1 MIISRAEPETI
12 DRECPVQINRIFGSK
27 KNLFFTIR
35 PLFFS
40 EPRGARAPVGAYL
53 RSAPDNKCA
62 EMLPHN
68 PLIDQTNVI
77 GTDATLIYQL
87 RFCVVG
93 DSMKLE

>member
-1 MIISRAEPETI
+1 MPGR
-12 DRECPVQINRIFGSK
+12 R
-27 KNLFFTIR
+27 L
-35 PLFFS
+35 
-40 EPRGARAPVGAYL
+40 AYL
-53 RSAPDNKCA
+53 GSAPDNKCA